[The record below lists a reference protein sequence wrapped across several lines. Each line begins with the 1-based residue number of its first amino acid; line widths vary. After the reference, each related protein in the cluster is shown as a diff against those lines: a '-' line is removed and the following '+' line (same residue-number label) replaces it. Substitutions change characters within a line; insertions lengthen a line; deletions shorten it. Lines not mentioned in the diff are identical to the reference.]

1 MASSTPPPPP
11 GSGSGSGGG
20 GPGSGSGGGGPGSG
34 SGGGGP
40 GSGSGSGVSVS
51 LTPLSPAAPS
61 TSTAAAGAVFSA
73 LPSCLMP
80 EAFTGEGDFED
91 YLQQLTTAARLS
103 GWQTATTGNRP
114 QNFALRLKG
123 NALHF
128 YTTLT
133 VAQQQNFDQLVAA
146 FRTTNTTNVE
156 VLKAKL
162 KTARQQPNQ
171 TIAAFLCGV
180 RTLARRVYRGQPL
193 IEEQMVLTSF
203 IEGLHDSQ
211 LRWELRKS
219 KPASP
224 VAALALAVELHAF
237 MEMDSSLRSGS
248 QATVNM
254 VSATPPQPLMT
265 TASSSQE
272 DMMATLIQTIRQEI
286 QKVLLQTNQNSSN
299 SCSSSTDGRSV
310 RFNSPGPNRQSANTN
325 QIQNYRNS
333 NSNNDRYNK
342 NQNNTKKNSGNQ
354 QNNRYNSNRN
364 TSNQQQNRNK
374 ANQEPCRHCNITNHQ
389 SRDCQACF
397 NCGRLGHMSRE
408 CRAPRQNQNNR
419 QQNSNVNQNSR
430 NLNQD
435 RNANTSQ

>member
-1 MASSTPPPPP
+1 MTSSAP
-11 GSGSGSGGG
+11 GSRSGS
-20 GPGSGSGGGGPGSG
+20 PRSG
-34 SGGGGP
+34 GGGGP
-40 GSGSGSGVSVS
+40 GSGSGSGGSVT
-51 LTPLSPAAPS
+51 LTPLTPAAPS

-91 YLQQLTTAARLS
+91 YLQQFTTAATLS
-103 GWQTATTGNRP
+103 GWQTATTDNRP
-114 QNFALRLKG
+114 NYFALRLKG

-146 FRTTNTTNVE
+146 FRTTYTTNVE
-156 VLKAKL
+156 DLKAKL
-162 KTARQQPNQ
+162 KAARQQPNQ
-171 TIAAFLCGV
+171 TIAAFLCDV

-203 IEGLHDSQ
+203 IEGLHDAQ

-224 VAALALAVELHAF
+224 DAALALAVELHAF
-237 MEMDSSLRSGS
+237 MEMDPSLRSGS

-254 VSATPPQPLMT
+254 VSATSSQPLMA
-265 TASSSQE
+265 TASTSQD
-272 DMMATLIQTIRQEI
+272 DMMGTLIQTIRQEI
-286 QKVLLQTNQNSSN
+286 QKALPQTNQNSASSRSN
-299 SCSSSTDGRSV
+299 STDGRSV

-325 QIQNYRNS
+325 QNQNYRNS
-333 NSNNDRYNK
+333 NNNSNRYNNN
-342 NQNNTKKNSGNQ
+342 NQNNRYNNSGNQ
-354 QNNRYNSNRN
+354 QDNRYNNNRN
-364 TSNQQQNRNK
+364 TPNQQQNRNNT
-374 ANQEPCRHCNITNHQ
+374 NQQPCRHCNRTNHQ

-408 CRAPRQNQNNR
+408 CRAPRQNQNTR
-419 QQNSNVNQNSR
+419 QQNPNVNQNSR
-430 NLNQD
+430 NFNQD
-435 RNANTSQ
+435 RNANPSQQQNTLN

>member
-1 MASSTPPPPP
+1 MSSSTPPSRSGSPSSGGG
-11 GSGSGSGGG
+11 GSGPRSGSGG
-20 GPGSGSGGGGPGSG
+20 
-34 SGGGGP
+34 
-40 GSGSGSGVSVS
+40 SVS
-51 LTPLSPAAPS
+51 LTPLSPAATS
-61 TSTAAAGAVFSA
+61 TTTAAAGAVFSA

-91 YLQQLTTAARLS
+91 YLQQFTTAATLS
-103 GWQTATTGNRP
+103 GWQTATTDNRP
-114 QNFALRLKG
+114 NYFALRLKG

-146 FRTTNTTNVE
+146 FRTTYTTNIE

-162 KTARQQPNQ
+162 KAARQQPNQ
-171 TIAAFLCGV
+171 TIAAFLCDI
-180 RTLARRVYRGQPL
+180 RTLARRIYRGQPL

-224 VAALALAVELHAF
+224 DAVLALAVELHAF
-237 MEMDSSLRSGS
+237 MEMDQSLKNGS

-254 VSATPPQPLMT
+254 VSATPPQPLMA
-265 TASSSQE
+265 TASTSQE
-272 DMMATLIQTIRQEI
+272 DMMGTLIQTIRQEI
-286 QKVLLQTNQNSSN
+286 QKALPQTNQNSS
-299 SCSSSTDGRSV
+299 SSRSSSTDGRSV
-310 RFNSPGPNRQSANTN
+310 RFNSPGPNRQNAKTN
-325 QIQNYRNS
+325 QNQNYRNS
-333 NSNNDRYNK
+333 NNIRYNN
-342 NQNNTKKNSGNQ
+342 NQNNGYNNSGNQ
-354 QNNRYNSNRN
+354 QNNRYNNNRN
-364 TSNQQQNRNK
+364 TANQQPNRNNT
-374 ANQEPCRHCNITNHQ
+374 NQQPCSHCNRTNHQ

-419 QQNSNVNQNSR
+419 QPNSSVNQNSR
-430 NLNQD
+430 NFNQD
-435 RNANTSQ
+435 CNANSSQQQNTSN

>member
-1 MASSTPPPPP
+1 MTTPTS
-11 GSGSGSGGG
+11 GSGSGSTR
-20 GPGSGSGGGGPGSG
+20 SG
-34 SGGGGP
+34 GGGGP
-40 GSGSGSGVSVS
+40 GSGSGSGGSVT
-51 LTPLSPAAPS
+51 LTPLSPAAAS
-61 TSTAAAGAVFSA
+61 TSTATAGAVFSA

-91 YLQQLTTAARLS
+91 YLQQFTTAATLS
-103 GWQTATTGNRP
+103 GWHTATTDNRP
-114 QNFALRLKG
+114 NYFALRLKG
-123 NALHF
+123 NALHS

-146 FRTTNTTNVE
+146 FRTTYTTNVE

-162 KTARQQPNQ
+162 KAARQQPNQ
-171 TIAAFLCGV
+171 TIAAFLCDV

-219 KPASP
+219 KPDSP
-224 VAALALAVELHAF
+224 DAALALALELHAF
-237 MEMDSSLRSGS
+237 MEMDPSLKSGS

-254 VSATPPQPLMT
+254 FSSTPPQPLIA
-265 TASSSQE
+265 TASTSQE
-272 DMMATLIQTIRQEI
+272 DMMGTLIQTIRQEI
-286 QKVLLQTNQNSSN
+286 QKALPQTNQNSS
-299 SCSSSTDGRSV
+299 SSRSSSVDGRSV
-310 RFNSPGPNRQSANTN
+310 RFNSPGLNRQNANTN
-325 QIQNYRNS
+325 QNQNQNYRNS
-333 NSNNDRYNK
+333 NNNNNRYN
-342 NQNNTKKNSGNQ
+342 NN
-354 QNNRYNSNRN
+354 QNNRYNNSGNQRNNSYEINRN
-364 TSNQQQNRNK
+364 TANQQQNRNNT
-374 ANQEPCRHCNITNHQ
+374 NQQPCRYCNRTNHQ

-430 NLNQD
+430 NYNQN
-435 RNANTSQ
+435 RNANSSQQQNTLN